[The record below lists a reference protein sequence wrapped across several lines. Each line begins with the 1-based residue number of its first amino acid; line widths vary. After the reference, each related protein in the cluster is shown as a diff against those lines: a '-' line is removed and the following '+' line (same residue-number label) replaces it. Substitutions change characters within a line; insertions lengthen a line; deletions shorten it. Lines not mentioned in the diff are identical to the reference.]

1 MTFRPRGRPGKGRPG
16 VSAGTASTASPQVGL
31 FLFAGFDMQLAPSG
45 TTSTEQPDPG
55 AAIPSTV
62 SPTVAPAA
70 APRSPEEAAQQA
82 GLLNGEG
89 APTGDE
95 LGALHGALRLPIHV
109 NARGLSLGVLA
120 TVAFVFGLQ
129 WAKNFFVPLLLG
141 IFIAYTLSPVV
152 RWLERWHVKRAI
164 GATLVTAAI
173 LAGMALT
180 FQRVQGEF
188 FNIIDELPALT
199 HKVTKLITEA
209 ADGQPSTIQQ
219 VQAAAAEI
227 EQAAANAG
235 SDGRRAV
242 PQRRPAPSSAPGA
255 SNFRVMDWL
264 LAGSVGLASFLS
276 QATMVIF
283 LVFFLLLAGD
293 TFKRKL
299 VKLTGPSLT
308 RKKVTVHILEDIN
321 TSIQSYMFMLLV
333 TNSLLALL
341 MWGALRMIGLENAG
355 AWAIFAGVV
364 HVMPYFG
371 PLLITSATG
380 LVAFLQFES
389 LRMVILVAGA
399 SLAIATLVGMVVTTW
414 MTGKIAKMNPA
425 AVFVSLLFWGWLWGM
440 WGLLLGVPMVVV
452 VKVVAERVEGMEVVA
467 ELLGE

>member
-1 MTFRPRGRPGKGRPG
+1 
-16 VSAGTASTASPQVGL
+16 
-31 FLFAGFDMQLAPSG
+31 MQLAPPGNKSADQ
-45 TTSTEQPDPG
+45 SDVHPG
-55 AAIPSTV
+55 AH
-62 SPTVAPAA
+62 PAA
-70 APRSPEEAAQQA
+70 TVRTPDNASPEAE
-82 GLLNGEG
+82 LLNGEG
-89 APTGDE
+89 APTGEE
-95 LGALHGALRLPIHV
+95 LGAMNGALRLPVHV
-109 NARGLSLGVLA
+109 NARGMSLGILA
-120 TVAFVFGLQ
+120 TVAFIFGLQ

-164 GATLVTAAI
+164 GATLVSFAI
-173 LAGMALT
+173 LVGMALT
-180 FQRVQGEF
+180 IQRVQGEF
-188 FNIIDELPALT
+188 FNIIDELPTLT
-199 HKVTKLITEA
+199 HKVTKLIMEA
-209 ADGQPSTIQQ
+209 SDGQPSTIQQ
-219 VQAAAAEI
+219 MQAAAAEI
-227 EQAAANAG
+227 EQAAANAANT
-235 SDGRRAV
+235 DAKRAV
-242 PQRRPAPSSAPGA
+242 QRKPVPAAAATPGG

-264 LAGSVGLASFLS
+264 LAGSVGLASFIS

-333 TNSLLALL
+333 TNTLLALL

-440 WGLLLGVPMVVV
+440 WGLLLGVPVVVV

>member
-1 MTFRPRGRPGKGRPG
+1 
-16 VSAGTASTASPQVGL
+16 
-31 FLFAGFDMQLAPSG
+31 
-45 TTSTEQPDPG
+45 
-55 AAIPSTV
+55 
-62 SPTVAPAA
+62 
-70 APRSPEEAAQQA
+70 
-82 GLLNGEG
+82 
-89 APTGDE
+89 
-95 LGALHGALRLPIHV
+95 
-109 NARGLSLGVLA
+109 
-120 TVAFVFGLQ
+120 
-129 WAKNFFVPLLLG
+129 
-141 IFIAYTLSPVV
+141 
-152 RWLERWHVKRAI
+152 
-164 GATLVTAAI
+164 
-173 LAGMALT
+173 
-180 FQRVQGEF
+180 
-188 FNIIDELPALT
+188 
-199 HKVTKLITEA
+199 
-209 ADGQPSTIQQ
+209 
-219 VQAAAAEI
+219 
-227 EQAAANAG
+227 
-235 SDGRRAV
+235 
-242 PQRRPAPSSAPGA
+242 
-255 SNFRVMDWL
+255 MDWL

-364 HVMPYFG
+364 HIMPYFG

>member
-1 MTFRPRGRPGKGRPG
+1 
-16 VSAGTASTASPQVGL
+16 
-31 FLFAGFDMQLAPSG
+31 MQLAQSGPAPSG
-45 TTSTEQPDPG
+45 AADSIIPAPVPAPG
-55 AAIPSTV
+55 TDQ
-62 SPTVAPAA
+62 
-70 APRSPEEAAQQA
+70 AAQDA
-82 GLLNGEG
+82 GLVDAAG
-89 APTGDE
+89 APTGEE
-95 LGALHGALRLPIHV
+95 LGALHGDLRLPVHV
-109 NARGLSLGVLA
+109 NVRGLTLGVIA

-152 RWLERWHVKRAI
+152 RWLERWHIKRSI
-164 GATLVTAAI
+164 GATVVTALI
-173 LAGMALT
+173 LIGMALT
-180 FQRVQGEF
+180 AQRVQGEF
-188 FNIIDELPALT
+188 LNIVDELPTLT
-199 HKVTKLITEA
+199 HKVTRLL
-209 ADGQPSTIQQ
+209 ADGSDGPSTIQQ
-219 VQAAAAEI
+219 VQAAAAEL
-227 EQAAANAG
+227 ERAAANAG
-235 SDGRRAV
+235 ADAKRAATRRVPPPPAV
-242 PQRRPAPSSAPGA
+242 PTPGA

-264 LAGSVGLASFLS
+264 LAGSVGLASFIS
-276 QATMVIF
+276 QATMVVF

-308 RKKVTVHILEDIN
+308 QKKVTVHILEDIN
-321 TSIQSYMFMLLV
+321 TSIQNYMFMLLV
-333 TNSLLALL
+333 TNVLLALL
-341 MWGALRMIGLENAG
+341 MWVALRYIGLENAG
-355 AWAIFAGVV
+355 AWAIFAGVA

-389 LRMVILVAGA
+389 LRMTILVAGA

-440 WGLLLGVPMVVV
+440 WGLLLGVPVVV
-452 VKVVAERVEGMEVVA
+452 VIKVVAERVEGMEVIA